1 MWTFQEVFIK
11 TEPIDTP
18 ETEEE
23 PPESDATE
31 NKSLSLDRNDTDIKE
46 TVVFVTENTS
56 EPKAETSEMSVK
68 TEEDPLEISDATRP
82 LDVIPKKRRNKNG
95 YSTCKYC
102 NQTFI
107 GRNSLL
113 NHERLKHTFE
123 KPFKCDLCNKKFA
136 TSSSLCYHKS
146 VHLNDRRFI
155 CAMCNKRFNNLTILK
170 THLSNKHTDPQSYQ
184 YSCTYCDK
192 RYPVKSKL
200 DYHIKQHVDGKNFCE
215 LCRQAF
221 RKEETLQK
229 HFYLC
234 HLYEQVFRCDMC
246 SNLYQHEH
254 SLNSHKKSMHTVDA
268 TSETAG

>member
-11 TEPIDTP
+11 TEPIDTFETDEESP
-18 ETEEE
+18 EN
-23 PPESDATE
+23 DATE
-31 NKSLSLDRNDTDIKE
+31 NKSSLDIKE
-46 TVVFVTENTS
+46 TVVLVTENTS
-56 EPKAETSEMSVK
+56 ENKVETSVK
-68 TEEDPLEISDATRP
+68 TEEDPLEINDVTRP
-82 LDVIPKKRRNKNG
+82 PDVNPKKRRNKNG
-95 YSTCKYC
+95 CSTCKYC

-155 CAMCNKRFNNLTILK
+155 CAICDKRFNNLTILK

-184 YSCTYCDK
+184 YACTYCDK

-221 RKEETLQK
+221 RKEETLQQ

-234 HLYEQVFRCDMC
+234 HLYEKVFKCNIC
-246 SNLYQHEH
+246 SNLYQQEH
-254 SLNSHKKSMHTVDA
+254 SLNSHKKIMHTVDT
-268 TSETAG
+268 TSGTAG